1 MASTYSLQE
10 MVTDLHNQMDV
21 SMKLTAYL
29 QKQNEELANQVARLS
44 TTATTRNVTQ
54 IDHSKVSFVHAFIL
68 LLLLLLLLFIFFF
81 FFVNSTTVLYL

>member
-44 TTATTRNVTQ
+44 TTATTRTVTQ
-54 IDHSKVSFVHAFIL
+54 IDHSKVSFVHFPRL
-68 LLLLLLLLFIFFF
+68 YIFFF
-81 FFVNSTTVLYL
+81 CKLNYRTVSVKM